1 MAKRHLLFRFFVWLV
16 AFCAFS
22 ELALRMFGYGSY
34 VQYRPDQQL
43 LWVPEPGRNRLTV
56 VNHQRITI
64 NDQGFRYPTDLGP
77 KQPGQ
82 YRIFS
87 FGDSVTMGWGVG
99 DESHYSAILEKL
111 LNSGNCQ
118 SAHFQ
123 VVSAGVNAY
132 PNSLVIERLKKV
144 LGDNYQPDLGILAY
158 SFNTG
163 FERLPLLQGAERQ
176 KLLHRVELKSIARRS
191 AIYNFLIEDL
201 LREVAYYRFRELLMQ
216 GTWDTA
222 RQRPDDDVSGF
233 VRGLQEALSISRS
246 YHVQLVFLLLS
257 SENQATAG
265 LHPYQRAM
273 LDFAHENSVPIV
285 NMVDILRSQDQSGIF
300 MDHVHPTAAGHERIA
315 QELAQAIRGINAY
328 EVACKGVV
336 RSAVADLGSERH

>member
-1 MAKRHLLFRFFVWLV
+1 MATRRLLFRFIVWLV
-16 AFCAFS
+16 ALCAFS
-22 ELALRMFGYGSY
+22 ELALRIFGYGSY
-34 VQYRPDQQL
+34 IQYRPDQQL

-56 VNHQRITI
+56 ANHKRITI

-87 FGDSVTMGWGVG
+87 FGDSVTMGWGVD

-111 LNSGNCQ
+111 LNSSSCR
-118 SAHFQ
+118 SAHVQ

-163 FERLPLLQGAERQ
+163 VEHLPLLQGVERQ
-176 KLLHRVELKSIARRS
+176 KFLHRVELKSIARHS
-191 AIYNFLIEDL
+191 ATYNFLIEDL
-201 LREVAYYRFRELLMQ
+201 LRDVAYYRFRELLMQ

-222 RQRPDDDVSGF
+222 RQRPDNDVSGF
-233 VRGLQEALSISRS
+233 VSGLQEALSISRS
-246 YHVQLVFLLLS
+246 YHVQLIFLLLS
-257 SENQATAG
+257 SENQTAE

-273 LDFAHENSVPIV
+273 LDFAYENSVPIV
-285 NMVDILRSQDQSGIF
+285 NMVDILRSQDQSVIF

-315 QELAQAIRGINAY
+315 QELAQAIRGINTY
-328 EVACKGVV
+328 EGACKGGVE
-336 RSAVADLGSERH
+336 SAVTDLGSQRH